1 MDNSLALKVARTSRN
16 LSRLLRVMTL
26 LGALAGVAVLAGSV
40 VMPELGKNWIRG
52 AYPAVANITDGQVVL
67 LALIAVLQLALTM
80 VALWWLARMFDCV
93 SGDEPLNLDAAS
105 AMRRASRWLLAATIY
120 AMIIQIPA
128 SLIVSMYMPEGAR
141 FVSIGLGTS
150 HASGILASL
159 VLYAIASIQELA
171 AMVREDNRQII

>member
-1 MDNSLALKVARTSRN
+1 MENSLALKVARTSRN

-105 AMRRASRWLLAATIY
+105 AMRRGRELGASD
-120 AMIIQIPA
+120 A
-128 SLIVSMYMPEGAR
+128 SGGRMSTRPRRVSGRA
-141 FVSIGLGTS
+141 GLGPGVPPPVVPPVRPPFRPAWIS
-150 HASGILASL
+150 RVA
-159 VLYAIASIQELA
+159 AIGS
-171 AMVREDNRQII
+171 